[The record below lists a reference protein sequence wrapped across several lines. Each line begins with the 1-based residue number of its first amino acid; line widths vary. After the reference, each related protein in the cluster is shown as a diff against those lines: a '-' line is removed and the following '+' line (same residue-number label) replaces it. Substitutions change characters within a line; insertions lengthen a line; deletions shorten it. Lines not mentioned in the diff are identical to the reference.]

1 MIFVVVLLLVL
12 VQGLIRGGISSNG
25 SKGHEGCAPPGGAN
39 SFNFMQF
46 LGKFG
51 KFTCWC
57 PPGELVP
64 TPWGNPRSATD
75 QSCALEVKNRSKQ
88 LLLKVHTSISFIH
101 PPYNCPHMDI
111 INMHSVVI
119 APSIS
124 VLLGKTME
132 ASY

>member
-1 MIFVVVLLLVL
+1 M
-12 VQGLIRGGISSNG
+12 
-25 SKGHEGCAPPGGAN
+25 PPGGAN

-46 LGKFG
+46 WENLANLYVGA
-51 KFTCWC
+51 
-57 PPGELVP
+57 PYGELAP
-64 TPWGNPRSATD
+64 PPQGKSRSATN

-88 LLLKVHTSISFIH
+88 LLLKVYTSISFNYF
-101 PPYNCPHMDI
+101 PYNCPHMDI

-119 APSIS
+119 TPSVS